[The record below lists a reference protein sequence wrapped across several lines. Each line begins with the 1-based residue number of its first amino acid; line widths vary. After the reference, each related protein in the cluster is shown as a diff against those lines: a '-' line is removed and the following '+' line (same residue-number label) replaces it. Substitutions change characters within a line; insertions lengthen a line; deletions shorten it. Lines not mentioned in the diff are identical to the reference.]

1 MIKIE
6 KLGQIPYELGLE
18 MQQRLAEERRA
29 GEIGDTVLLLEHDP
43 VYTIGR
49 TRDRSS
55 LRDADRLPHPLVEI
69 SRGGQATFHGPG
81 QLVGYLILDL
91 NRYGKDLHT
100 YLRTLEKILID
111 TCNDLG
117 LHADRR
123 DGLTGVWI
131 EDRKLASIG
140 IGVRHWISLH
150 GFAVNVCGDLSAFE
164 EITPCG
170 ISGVEMSS
178 ISRELGRQISTDEF
192 ARSLIPNLTQGLTDL
207 ANADGGD

>member
-6 KLGQIPYELGLE
+6 KLGQIPYEEGLE
-18 MQQRLAEERRA
+18 LQLELAKRRRA

-55 LRDADRLPHPLVEI
+55 LRDSDQLPHPLVEI

-81 QLVGYLILDL
+81 QLVGYPILDL
-91 NRYGKDLHT
+91 NLYGRDLHT
-100 YLRTLEKILID
+100 YLRALEAMLID
-111 TCNDLG
+111 TCGELG
-117 LHADRR
+117 LPVDRR
-123 DGLTGVWI
+123 EGLTGVWSG
-131 EDRKLASIG
+131 DRKLASIG
-140 IGVRHWISLH
+140 VGVRHWISLH
-150 GFAVNVCGDLSAFE
+150 GFAINVCGDLAPFA

-178 ISRELGRQISTDEF
+178 VSRELGRDITTQEF
-192 ARSLIPNLTQGLTDL
+192 ASQLVPHLRRRLSELSGTEGC
-207 ANADGGD
+207 